1 MKPKILWFKSLVL
14 ITELSV
20 ESLGISIYRNS
31 RQKFS
36 GAVDFIS
43 ALFISLYLKMLL
55 KKISL
60 QVVKAG
66 QDDHKWMVRV
76 LGLVVNTHYDGEQ
89 KLTIFQVIY
98 YVLLF

>member
-31 RQKFS
+31 KWKFS
-36 GAVDFIS
+36 GAVDFMS
-43 ALFISLYLKMLL
+43 ALFISLCLKMLL
-55 KKISL
+55 KEISL
-60 QVVKAG
+60 GVVKAG
-66 QDDHKWMVRV
+66 QDDHEWMVHV

-89 KLTIFQVIY
+89 KFTVFKVIY

>member
-1 MKPKILWFKSLVL
+1 
-14 ITELSV
+14 
-20 ESLGISIYRNS
+20 
-31 RQKFS
+31 
-36 GAVDFIS
+36 
-43 ALFISLYLKMLL
+43 MLL

-89 KLTIFQVIY
+89 KLTVFQVIY